1 MSSHHFVK
9 EGQEPALIVTNDF
22 LVNDLGPLLEWS
34 PLVVALPEA
43 IEALMLAGIKIDVI
57 LAYESSFTTVEERIQ
72 AQLPVKILVISPTE
86 DPLKKALEFLAIS
99 GQFHANIWTYAAH
112 SLLSH
117 SEEFLDRLEITIFD
131 HINKCSAVR
140 SGIFNKWYP
149 ANTLLHIINKGRIQ
163 IDPGNILHTGDQ
175 LLVPKEG
182 LVKIT
187 SNEFFWVCE
196 SAK

>member
-22 LVNDLGPLLEWS
+22 LFNDLGPLLEWS

-43 IEALMLAGIKIDVI
+43 IEPLMLAGIKIDVI
-57 LAYESSFTTVEERIQ
+57 LTYESCFTTVEEKIQ
-72 AQLPVKILVISPTE
+72 TQLPVKILVISQTE

-99 GQFHANIWTYAAH
+99 GQFHANIWTSVAH
-112 SLLSH
+112 SIIAH

-131 HINKCSAVR
+131 QVNKCSAIR
-140 SGIFNKWYP
+140 SGIFSKWYP

-163 IDPGNILHTGDQ
+163 IDPGNILHTEDE

-187 SNEFFWVCE
+187 SNQFFWVCE
-196 SAK
+196 SGK